1 MMPAFVPAP
10 RVVSERGG
18 GIRHGCSESTQL
30 RSPGMDPIEIS
41 SPFSSDAVSLSP
53 RAIQWKLDFPKSTG
67 AKFRGT
73 DTAKHPGG

>member
-1 MMPAFVPAP
+1 
-10 RVVSERGG
+10 
-18 GIRHGCSESTQL
+18 
-30 RSPGMDPIEIS
+30 MDPIEIS
-41 SPFSSDAVSLSP
+41 SRFSSDAVSLSP